1 MSSSA
6 STSSS
11 HVLPTYTVWLA
22 RVFAAACVAAAIY
35 FPLFD
40 KANTDGAGLS
50 IALVVAALLVVAGL
64 FAFGKTSAWLAVGL
78 VTLGSLVGGVATV
91 WTFAM
96 PIVAVVLIVLFALGA
111 LRAPSVAVKPAA

>member
-6 STSSS
+6 STSSG
-11 HVLPTYTVWLA
+11 HVLPKYTVWLA
-22 RVFAAACVAAAIY
+22 RVFAAVCVLGAIY

-64 FAFGKTSAWLAVGL
+64 FAFGKASPWLAVGL

-96 PIVAVVLIVLFALGA
+96 PIAAIALIVLFVLGA
-111 LRAPSVAVKPAA
+111 RRNSSVAA